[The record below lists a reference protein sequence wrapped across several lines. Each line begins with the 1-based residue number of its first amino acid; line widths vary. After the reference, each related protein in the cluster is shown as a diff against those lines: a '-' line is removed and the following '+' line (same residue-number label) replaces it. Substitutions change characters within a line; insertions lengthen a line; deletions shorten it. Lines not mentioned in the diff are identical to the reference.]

1 MNNLF
6 NEIVAQHTAKLIL
19 NSAIGQAS
27 VPKAIASQSQLLRT
41 IASGKI
47 ASAYLFTSTIEGVGK
62 TKTALLFASYIC
74 STTDMLKVHPQEE
87 NSTIGVEQVREIITF
102 VSTSPIESNHKV
114 VIIHDCDTITP
125 TAANALLKTL
135 EEPGKGIFILI
146 TSQAQNIL
154 PTIKSRCQIIPFA
167 QLAIDEVKTILENQ
181 KIFLRQDILK
191 LCSGSPGRAI
201 AFQNLLNSIPESI
214 LDHTNVYL
222 YCSHTTLIKH
232 QPFPNYN
239 YDKLWESI
247 GSSPID
253 YKQIQY
259 AYESIATDIRT
270 RVIKSASNEWGKKLK
285 QKPLENNQST
295 ELNNS
300 QLSLF

>member
-19 NSAIGQAS
+19 NSAI
-27 VPKAIASQSQLLRT
+27 ASQRQLLRT

-47 ASAYLFTSTIEGVGK
+47 ASAYLFTSTVEGVGK

-102 VSTSPIESNHKV
+102 VSTSPIQSNHKV

-154 PTIKSRCQIIPFA
+154 PTIKSRCQIVPFA
-167 QLAIDEVKTILENQ
+167 QLPIDEVKTILEKQ
-181 KIFLRQDILK
+181 KIFLHQDILK

-201 AFQNLLNSIPESI
+201 AFHNLLNSIPESI
-214 LDHTNVYL
+214 LDQLQLPPKNVITALDVSNWTSKQDKSTQALLLTYL
-222 YCSHTTLIKH
+222 
-232 QPFPNYN
+232 QANW
-239 YDKLWESI
+239 WE
-247 GSSPID
+247 
-253 YKQIQY
+253 K
-259 AYESIATDIRT
+259 T
-270 RVIKSASNEWGKKLK
+270 K
-285 QKPLENNQST
+285 ST
-295 ELNNS
+295 ELLAKFTIAREQFQCHISTRNVWDN
-300 QLSLF
+300 LFIP